1 MKNVFKKTVALVSAM
16 SLMAVGTAV
25 SVSATAEKPELELE
39 ANTLTPT
46 SATDYNTYEVKPGE
60 TVSVQV
66 AIKNSVGAKFDTI
79 QFQHKLG
86 SLTMKKLPRE
96 VNAEADSEKVQMNQS
111 YAKEQEVDEEDYVIA
126 TYTVVV
132 PSEGGEY
139 TMEWSDPSSYQFNL
153 INTHVDKTKNLDYT
167 TKGIKFI
174 VAGAVDTTVTTV
186 TTPEPTT
193 TTTEAITTVA
203 TTTTT
208 APATT
213 VATTTTTAPATT
225 TVVTSTEAAATT
237 TVTTTAKPDVSK
249 KDNSPATGSSS
260 NGVAALAVTMVAAA
274 GAAIALKKKKD

>member
-39 ANTLTPT
+39 ANSLTAT
-46 SATDYNTYEVKPGE
+46 AATDYNTYEVTPGQQ
-60 TVSVQV
+60 VDVQV

-86 SLTMKKLPRE
+86 GVTLKKVSRE
-96 VNAEADSEKVQMNQS
+96 VNSLANEEQVQMNQS
-111 YAKEQEVDEEDYVIA
+111 YATLQEVDEEDFVLA
-126 TYTVVV
+126 TYTIII

-139 TMEWSDPSSYQFNL
+139 TMEWSDPSTYQFNL
-153 INTHVDKTKNLDYT
+153 INTQVDRKNSMDYS

-174 VAGAVDTTVTTV
+174 VPGETTTVTTV
-186 TTPEPTT
+186 TTPAPTT
-193 TTTEAITTVA
+193 TTTPVETTVTTTTTPVETTVATTTTTPVETTVA

-208 APATT
+208 A
-213 VATTTTTAPATT
+213 
-225 TVVTSTEAAATT
+225 AATSAT
-237 TVTTTAKPDVSK
+237 TVTTVSTAAVSK